1 MAGDVGG
8 VGGGSWGA
16 LVAPPLLKAT
26 VTLCLGITLFAF
38 NSFLVSTALPSAVAD
53 IGGVAWV
60 SWAVTL
66 FFVMSII
73 GGAAA
78 AVLKQRLGARRV
90 LLQAAAAHCVGTLLA
105 AAAPNMVLLLAGRAF
120 QGLGE
125 GVIAAL
131 CYALIPALYP
141 PRLVPKVFGI
151 ESMMW
156 ATAACL
162 GPLVAGFL
170 TEAYS
175 WRSAFLVNL
184 PATALFMV
192 LVPLVVPGRDAEEG
206 AAGTAD
212 AARFPWS
219 RLAAIGVGILVLSL
233 ASVAPSARLA
243 GLGVLASLLILV
255 ATVWRDRH
263 ADTRLFPR
271 DGFSLAV
278 PGGRDRG
285 YGRTVGA
292 GIWAILLMNTA
303 LAASTVYV
311 ALTAQT
317 LWHYRPLWVGALS
330 AGLAVAWSGTAII
343 VATLGIG
350 AGPGRGRLILIRVG
364 PAMVAAGLL
373 SIAWG
378 FAGNVPSAVA
388 AGQVIMGTGC
398 GLGWGF
404 LCQAVM
410 DAAEPAERDQ
420 ASALL
425 PTVQSAGFGIG
436 AALAGLIGNASGY
449 ADPGADIGHAAAV
462 VFIAGTVSALAGQ
475 LVIFAVRVARRPVG

>member
-1 MAGDVGG
+1 MVGG
-8 VGGGSWGA
+8 VGAGSWGA

-26 VTLCLGITLFAF
+26 LTLCLGITLFAF

-90 LLQAAAAHCVGTLLA
+90 LLQAAAAHGLGTLLA
-105 AAAPNMVLLLAGRAF
+105 AAAPDMVVLLVGRAF

-170 TEAYS
+170 TEAWS
-175 WRSAFLVNL
+175 WRAAFLVNL
-184 PATALFMV
+184 PATALFMA
-192 LVPLVVPGRDAEEG
+192 LVPLVVPGRGTA

-212 AARFPWS
+212 AARFPWA
-219 RLAAIGVGILVLSL
+219 RLGAIGVGILVLSL
-233 ASVAPSARLA
+233 ASVAPSPGLT
-243 GLGVLASLLILV
+243 GLGVAVSLAILTT
-255 ATVWRDRH
+255 TVWRDRH
-263 ADTRLFPR
+263 AAIRLFPR
-271 DGFSLAV
+271 DGFSLAL
-278 PGGRDRG
+278 PGGGDRG

-350 AGPGRGRLILIRVG
+350 AALGRARLVLIRVG

-378 FAGNVPSAVA
+378 FAGDVPLAVA
-388 AGQVIMGTGC
+388 AGQLIMGTGC

-410 DAAEPAERDQ
+410 DAADPAERDQ

-462 VFIAGTVSALAGQ
+462 VFVAGTVTALAAQ
-475 LVIFAVRVARRPVG
+475 IVIFAVRVVRRPAA